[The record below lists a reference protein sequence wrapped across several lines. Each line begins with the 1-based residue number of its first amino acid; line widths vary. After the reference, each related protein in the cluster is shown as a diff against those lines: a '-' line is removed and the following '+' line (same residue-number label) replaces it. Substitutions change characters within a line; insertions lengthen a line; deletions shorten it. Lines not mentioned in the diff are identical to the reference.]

1 METKEINLEEKIEE
15 YLITKGGYEKSNEI
29 GFDSLKGYNP
39 SSLIKFIKTSQKKNW
54 KKLEDIHGSITEEYF
69 LKMVEKEIKEFG
81 LLATLREKIKLNGL
95 EFKLIYFKPETK
107 INEDNINLYNSN
119 ICECV
124 RQLHYS
130 VDTNNSLD
138 VVLFVNGFPL
148 VTMELKNQY
157 TGQDV
162 NNAVRQYKEN
172 RNPNEPIFL
181 FNERSLVHFAV
192 DLFECKMTTKLNG
205 AKTFFLP
212 FNQGSNGAGNVGSA
226 GNPNNEYGF
235 GTAYLWENVLKKDVL
250 LDIVQKYMHL
260 EYDKKKTYKQGKMI
274 FPRYHQLDVVTKL
287 VSDVKE
293 SGSGKNYLIQHS
305 AGSGKSNSIAW
316 LSYRLSSLHDVKDN
330 KIFDSVI
337 VVTDRKVL
345 NSQLQDTIYQ
355 FDHVD
360 GTVEKI
366 DKGKSSKDLL
376 KAINDGKKIIITTLQ
391 KFPHIYKD
399 INSIDKK
406 FAVIVDEAHSS
417 QTGRSATKLKAGLGN
432 TEEILELYARE
443 ELTWE
448 KEQPD
453 EDEELLKELASH
465 GVHTNMSFFAFTATP
480 KEKTL
485 QIFGTKQSDGSF
497 KAFHN
502 YSMQQAIEEE
512 FILDVLKNYMTYNM
526 YYKIVKT
533 AAEDE
538 KIKASKGM
546 RAIARYE
553 SLHPHNL
560 SQKAAIMI
568 EHFLNT
574 TQYKIG
580 GKAKAMVVTSS
591 RLHAVRYLKEFR
603 KYIKEH
609 DLENVDVLVAFSGE
623 VHDEG
628 QTYTEP
634 KLNKDYKA
642 NNEEIKENQ
651 LPKRFNEDYNVLI
664 VADKYQTGFD
674 EPLLHTM
681 FVDKPLSGVKAVQT
695 LSRLNR
701 MCPGKRDTFVLDF
714 VNKAEEIQE
723 AFQPYY
729 QGTILSNGADPNMVY
744 SIYKRVEAFRIF
756 TEEQVHEFAK
766 IYYSGTED
774 MEKLNFYLYP
784 ARTKYMDF
792 SKEEQYQ
799 FKSTLQ
805 AFLRSYAFIVQVA
818 RMMDK
823 DIQEKYIFCKYLN
836 TVLPRKREMIDP
848 LDDKIELEFYR
859 LEKAYEGSIELVKEE
874 GILEPAT
881 GHVGKKSE
889 EDEEKLSTIIDRINE
904 KYHTNFTNMDKVMEQ
919 ITQDFVDDEQ
929 MVQYA
934 KNNEPEEFKKIY
946 NEEFKKKAFRRYQQ
960 NNDMFQKMM
969 AEEGYMEDFMTSMF
983 KHIYEKLKGKKEI
996 QYDIKEDKEDYLK
1009 VAEEEE
1015 KYNIDSG
1022 DENE

>member
-15 YLITKGGYEKSNEI
+15 YLTTKGGYVKSNEL
-29 GFDSLKGYNP
+29 GYDALKGYKP
-39 SSLIKFIKTSQKKNW
+39 SSLIKFIKTTQSKSW
-54 KKLEDIHGSITEEYF
+54 KKLEEIHGSITEDYF
-69 LKMVEKEIKEFG
+69 LKMVENQIKEFG
-81 LLATLREKIKLNGL
+81 LLATLRSKIKLNGL
-95 EFKLIYFKPETK
+95 EFRLIYFRPETG
-107 INEDNINLYNSN
+107 INEENVELYNN
-119 ICECV
+119 NYCECV

-130 VDTNNSLD
+130 VNNNNSLD
-138 VVLFVNGFPL
+138 VTLFINGFPL

-162 NNAVRQYKEN
+162 NNAVRQYKED
-172 RNPNEPIFL
+172 RDANEPIFR

-205 AKTFFLP
+205 INTYFLP
-212 FNQGSNGAGNVGSA
+212 FNQGSNGAGNVGGA
-226 GNPNNEYGF
+226 GNPNNEEGF
-235 GTAYLWENVLKKDVL
+235 GTAYLWEKVLRKDIL
-250 LDIVQKYMHL
+250 FEILQKYMHL
-260 EYDKKKTYKQGKMI
+260 EYDKKKSYKTGKMI

-287 VSDVKE
+287 VKDVKKT
-293 SGSGKNYLIQHS
+293 GSGKNYLIQHS

-316 LSYRLSSLHDVKDN
+316 LAYRLSSLHDKDDN

-337 VVTDRKVL
+337 VITDRRVL
-345 NSQLQDTIYQ
+345 DNQLQDTIYQ

-366 DKGKSSKDLL
+366 DKDKNSKDLL

-391 KFPHIYKD
+391 KFPIIYKD
-399 INSIDKK
+399 IDSCGKK
-406 FAVIVDEAHSS
+406 FAVIIDEAHSS
-417 QTGRSATKLKAGLGN
+417 QTGIAARKLKEGLGN
-432 TEEILELYARE
+432 TEEVLELYARE

-448 KEQPD
+448 KDTPDD
-453 EDEELLKELASH
+453 EDKLLNELASH
-465 GVHTNMSFFAFTATP
+465 GMHTNMSFFAFTATP
-480 KEKTL
+480 KDKTL
-485 QIFGTKQSDGSF
+485 QMFGTKQPDGSY
-497 KAFHN
+497 KAFHT
-502 YSMQQAIEEE
+502 YSMQQAIEEG

-533 AAEDE
+533 AVED
-538 KIKASKGM
+538 KKMKSSKGM

-574 TQYKIG
+574 TQYKID

-609 DLENVDVLVAFSGE
+609 NLEGIDVLAAFSGE
-623 VHDEG
+623 VRDEG
-628 QTYTEP
+628 EVYTEP

-651 LPKRFNEDYNVLI
+651 LPKRFHEDYNVLI

-701 MCPGKRDTFVLDF
+701 TYPGKTDTFVLDF
-714 VNKAEEIQE
+714 VNKPEDIQA

-729 QGTILSNGADPNMVY
+729 QGTVLTQGADPNMVY
-744 SIYKRVEAFRIF
+744 SIYKRVESFRLF
-756 TEEQVHEFAK
+756 NEEQVHEFAK
-766 IYYSGTED
+766 TYYSSEEN

-784 ARTKYMDF
+784 ARTKYMDMEK
-792 SKEEQYQ
+792 SDQLE

-805 AFLRSYAFIVQVA
+805 AFIRNYAFIVQVA

-836 TVLPRKREMIDP
+836 MVLPKDHTKLEI

-859 LEKAYEGSIELVKEE
+859 LEKAYEGSIELTKEE
-874 GILEPAT
+874 GDLEPPT
-881 GHVGKKSE
+881 GNIGKSTE
-889 EDEEKLSTIIDRINE
+889 EAEENLSTIIERIND

-919 ITQDFVDDEQ
+919 ITQDFVDDDQ

-934 KNNEPEEFKKIY
+934 KNNDPEEFRKVY
-946 NEEFKKKAFRRYQQ
+946 NEEFKKKAFKRYQQ
-960 NNDMFQKMM
+960 NSEMFEKMM
-969 AEEGYMEDFMTSMF
+969 SEEGYMEDFMTSMF
-983 KHIYEKLKGKKEI
+983 KYIYESLKNKK
-996 QYDIKEDKEDYLK
+996 
-1009 VAEEEE
+1009 
-1015 KYNIDSG
+1015 
-1022 DENE
+1022 

>member
-1 METKEINLEEKIEE
+1 MKTKEINLEEKIEE
-15 YLITKGGYEKSNEI
+15 YLTAKGGYVKSNEL
-29 GFDSLKGYNP
+29 GYDSLKGYKP
-39 SSLIKFIKTSQKKNW
+39 GSLIYFVKNTQSKNW
-54 KKLEDIHGSITEEYF
+54 KRLEEIHGSITEEYF

-81 LLATLREKIKLNGL
+81 LLATLRSKIKLNGL
-95 EFKLIYFKPETK
+95 EFKLIYFKPETG
-107 INEDNINLYNSN
+107 INQDNVDLYNMN
-119 ICECV
+119 YCECV

-130 VDTNNSLD
+130 IKNNNSLD
-138 VVLFVNGFPL
+138 VVLFINGFPL

-162 NNAVRQYKEN
+162 NNAVRQYKED
-172 RNPNEPIFL
+172 RDPNEPIFQ

-205 AKTFFLP
+205 EKTYFLP
-212 FNQGSNGAGNVGSA
+212 FNQGSNGAGNVGGA
-226 GNPNNEYGF
+226 GNPNNENGF
-235 GTAYLWENVLKKDVL
+235 GTDYLWKKVLRKDSL
-250 LDIVQKYMHL
+250 FDIIQKYMHL
-260 EYDKKKTYKQGKMI
+260 EYDEKKTYKQGKMI
-274 FPRYHQLDVVTKL
+274 FPRYHQLDVVTKI
-287 VSDVKE
+287 VADVKKN
-293 SGSGKNYLIQHS
+293 GSGKNYLIQHS

-316 LSYRLSSLHDVKDN
+316 LSYRLSSLHDENNN

-337 VVTDRKVL
+337 VITDRRVL
-345 NSQLQDTIYQ
+345 DNQLQDTIYQ

-366 DKGKSSKDLL
+366 DKGKTSRDLL

-391 KFPHIYKD
+391 KFPQIYSEID
-399 INSIDKK
+399 SIGKK

-417 QTGRSATKLKAGLGN
+417 QTGRSASKLKEGLGN
-432 TEEILELYARE
+432 TEEILEMYARE
-443 ELTWE
+443 ELALE
-448 KEQPD
+448 KATPD
-453 EDEELLKELASH
+453 EDELLLKELASH
-465 GVHTNMSFFAFTATP
+465 GKHSNMSFFAFTATP

-485 QIFGTKQSDGSF
+485 QIFGTKQNDGSY

-502 YSMQQAIEEE
+502 YSMQQAIDEG

-533 AAEDE
+533 AVDDE
-538 KIKASKGM
+538 KIKSSSGM

-580 GKAKAMVVTSS
+580 GNAKAMVVTSS

-609 DLENVDVLVAFSGE
+609 NLENIDVLVAFSGE
-623 VHDEG
+623 VKDEG
-628 QTYTEP
+628 EVYTEP
-634 KLNKDYKA
+634 KLNKDYKG
-642 NNEEIKENQ
+642 NNQEIKENQ

-701 MCPGKRDTFVLDF
+701 TCYGKTDTFVLDF
-714 VNKAEEIQE
+714 VNTAEDIQK

-729 QGTILSNGADPNMVY
+729 QGTVLTNGADPNMIY
-744 SIYKRVEAFRIF
+744 SIYKRVEAYRIF

-766 IYYSGTED
+766 TYYSGED
-774 MEKLNFYLYP
+774 NMEKLNFYLYP
-784 ARTKYMDF
+784 ARTKYLDMEKSDQF
-792 SKEEQYQ
+792 E

-805 AFLRSYAFIVQVA
+805 AFLRNYAFIVQVV

-836 TVLPRKREMIDP
+836 TVLPKNHTKLEI

-859 LEKAYEGSIELVKEE
+859 LEKAYEGSIELIKEE
-874 GILEPAT
+874 GTLEPPS
-881 GHVGKKSE
+881 GHIGKKAE
-889 EDEEKLSTIIDRINE
+889 EEEENLSTIIERIND
-904 KYHTNFTNMDKVMEQ
+904 KYNTNFTNMDKVMEQ
-919 ITQDFVDDEQ
+919 ITQDFIDDER

-934 KNNEPEEFKKIY
+934 KNNNPEDFRKVY
-946 NEEFKKKAFRRYQQ
+946 DDEFKKKAFKRYQQ
-960 NNDMFQKMM
+960 NTEMFEKMM
-969 AEEGYMEDFMTSMF
+969 AEDGYMEDFMKSMF
-983 KHIYEKLKGKKEI
+983 KYIYESLKNKK
-996 QYDIKEDKEDYLK
+996 
-1009 VAEEEE
+1009 
-1015 KYNIDSG
+1015 
-1022 DENE
+1022 